1 MTSISHPN
9 NHMTFHLAE
18 TKAKLWAVPVGR
30 FFFSLIFIMSGV
42 NHFSAGTIAYAA
54 EQGVPMANILVP
66 LSGLLALFGGISIL
80 LGYFARFGAMLLILF
95 LVPVTLTMHNFWDIS
110 DPAIHQMQMIQFMKN
125 LTILGGVILI
135 AFYGAGPKSIDLKRP
150 RRNTP

>member
-1 MTSISHPN
+1 MASISHPN
-9 NHMTFHLAE
+9 NHMTFHFAE

-135 AFYGAGPKSIDLKRP
+135 AFYGAGPKSIDHKRP
-150 RRNTP
+150 GRNIP

>member
-1 MTSISHPN
+1 
-9 NHMTFHLAE
+9 
-18 TKAKLWAVPVGR
+18 
-30 FFFSLIFIMSGV
+30 
-42 NHFSAGTIAYAA
+42 
-54 EQGVPMANILVP
+54 MANILVP